1 MNITHDEIRPWSS
14 EDDITENTLI
24 IIEDGQPKE
33 LIYND
38 GEFDVLKFTVNLN
51 QVHHYAEF
59 EAFLNQVDELIS
71 TDELYTFSEV
81 TV

>member
-38 GEFDVLKFTVNLN
+38 GEF
-51 QVHHYAEF
+51 

-71 TDELYTFSEV
+71 TDELYTFNEASV
-81 TV
+81 

>member
-38 GEFDVLKFTVNLN
+38 GEF
-51 QVHHYAEF
+51 

-71 TDELYTFSEV
+71 TDELYTFNEV
-81 TV
+81 AV

>member
-33 LIYND
+33 LLLEDYY
-38 GEFDVLKFTVNLN
+38 G
-51 QVHHYAEF
+51 YAGNEASDF

-71 TDELYTFSEV
+71 TDELYTFNEASV
-81 TV
+81 

>member
-33 LIYND
+33 LLLD
-38 GEFDVLKFTVNLN
+38 DSD
-51 QVHHYAEF
+51 F

-71 TDELYTFSEV
+71 TDELYTFNEV
-81 TV
+81 AV

>member
-33 LIYND
+33 LLDDSYYHQALD
-38 GEFDVLKFTVNLN
+38 DSD
-51 QVHHYAEF
+51 F
-59 EAFLNQVDELIS
+59 EAFLAQVDELIS
-71 TDELYTFSEV
+71 TDELYTFNEV
-81 TV
+81 AV